1 MLRKSHALGGKSEER
16 RHAGPGDQPQ
26 LLAPR
31 RHPAW
36 RAEGL
41 PAGLEWLEVSLMSR
55 WNVGTGLRSSSLA
68 LACAAAPMFFGVAVA
83 AGPEPPGPVLHYAD
97 TVIVNGKIAT
107 VDAGFQFVE
116 ALAIRDGRVLAAGSR
131 ADVERLAGPA
141 TKRIDAGGR
150 TVVPGLIDTHAHL
163 HEYALEISE
172 SDIAAVEPKFKDATA
187 VTVEGTS
194 VEQVLEAIK
203 AVAAGRAPGSWVNIQ
218 LAAKAPTGDFWN
230 AVRRQHLDAVAPNHP
245 LTVRVMGGN
254 WVVNT
259 RVLDEI
265 RAYYGALPDYL
276 EKGAGHGV
284 QLIKTNQADHA
295 AGEPSG
301 RFDYQFIKTI
311 RSDLLIKRPMVSLYN
326 AYKKVQQEWASY
338 GITTWSSSVE
348 PLHTLPVFRQMDR
361 RGDMAIRF
369 GFSHSVGLTA
379 LTSAPEFYAREMCHI
394 ARPDDVRRKVLFNAV
409 KYGNRIT
416 GTHAAGDAAADH
428 FMDVVEQASA
438 AAGMTLDD
446 IRARS
451 HVIDHCALNP
461 RPDQIERAKRLNIIW
476 SCGGDYVDGGAPVAR
491 LYGEQYAHTWV
502 APVGSIIRGGGRVA
516 MEIDTSDVRKHG
528 GPFYYVAKLLH
539 RQDDSG
545 KVWGAKEAIG
555 REDALRMFTIWAA
568 EYVKAENRL
577 GSLEPHKHADLVVL
591 DRDYF
596 SIPLEEF
603 PKIRVLLTL
612 VGGKVAY
619 QNPSS
624 GLTESA
630 PVPASKEKVKG

>member
-1 MLRKSHALGGKSEER
+1 
-16 RHAGPGDQPQ
+16 
-26 LLAPR
+26 
-31 RHPAW
+31 
-36 RAEGL
+36 
-41 PAGLEWLEVSLMSR
+41 
-55 WNVGTGLRSSSLA
+55 
-68 LACAAAPMFFGVAVA
+68 MFFGVAVA

-107 VDAGFQFVE
+107 VNAGFQFVE

-141 TKRIDAGGR
+141 TRRIDVGGR

-311 RSDLLIKRPMVSLYN
+311 RTDLLIKRPMVSLYN
-326 AYKKVQQEWASY
+326 AYKKVQQEWAGY

-348 PLHTLPVFRQMDR
+348 PLHTLPVFRAMDR

-379 LTSAPEFYAREMCHI
+379 LASAPEFYARLGDVEGMGSEYFWPIGAGVYHVDDNANPTATWTLCTTLKAAPEVKAREMCHA
-394 ARPDDVRRKVLFNAV
+394 ARPDDIRRKVLFNAV

-428 FMDVVEQASA
+428 FLDVIEQASA

-461 RPDQIERAKRLNIIW
+461 RPDQIERGKRLNIIW
-476 SCGGDYVDGGAPVAR
+476 SCGGKYVDGGAPVAR

-516 MEIDTSDVRKHG
+516 MEMDTSDVRKHG

-545 KVWGAKEAIG
+545 KVWGPKEAIG

-577 GSLEPHKHADLVVL
+577 GSLEPGKLADLVVL

-596 SIPLEEF
+596 SIPVEEF
-603 PKIRVLLTL
+603 AKIRAVLTL

>member
-1 MLRKSHALGGKSEER
+1 ML
-16 RHAGPGDQPQ
+16 P
-26 LLAPR
+26 
-31 RHPAW
+31 W
-36 RAEGL
+36 I
-41 PAGLEWLEVSLMSR
+41 
-55 WNVGTGLRSSSLA
+55 VGTSWRVLA
-68 LACAAAPMFFGVAVA
+68 FTAAPLSFGVAA
-83 AGPEPPGPVLHYAD
+83 AQVPQPPALVLHYAD

-107 VDAGFQFVE
+107 VDPAFRFVE
-116 ALAIRDGRVLAAGSR
+116 ALAIRDGRILAAGSR
-131 ADVERLAGPA
+131 ADVERLAGPG

-150 TVVPGLIDTHAHL
+150 TVVPGLVDTHAHL

-172 SDIAAVEPKFKDATA
+172 GDIAAVEPKFKDAKA
-187 VTVEGTS
+187 VPVDGTS
-194 VEQVLEAIK
+194 VEQVLQAIK
-203 AVAAGRAPGSWVNIQ
+203 AVAAGRAPGSWINVQ
-218 LAAKAPTGDFWN
+218 LTATAPTGDFWN
-230 AVRRQHLDAVAPNHP
+230 AVRRQHLDAVAPNNP

-254 WVVNT
+254 WVINT

-265 RAYYGALPDYL
+265 RAFYGALPDYF
-276 EKGAGHGV
+276 EKSTGHDI
-284 QLIKTNQADHA
+284 QLVKTNQADHA
-295 AGEPSG
+295 TGGPSG
-301 RFDYQFIKTI
+301 RVDYQFIKTI

-369 GFSHSVGLTA
+369 GYSHSVGLTA
-379 LTSAPEFYAREMCHI
+379 LPSAPEFYARLGDVEGMGTEYFWPIGAGVYHADDNANPAATWTLCTTLKAAPEVKAREMCHI

-428 FMDVVEQASA
+428 FMDVVEEASD

-461 RPDQIERAKRLNIIW
+461 RPDQIERGKRLNIIW
-476 SCGGDYVDGGAPVAR
+476 SCGPKYVDGGAPVAR
-491 LYGEQYAHTWV
+491 LYGEAYAHTWV

-516 MEIDTSDVRKHG
+516 MEMDTSDVRKHG
-528 GPFYYVAKLLH
+528 GTFYYVAKLLH
-539 RQDDSG
+539 RKDDSG
-545 KVWGAKEAIG
+545 KVWGPKEAIG

-568 EYVKAENRL
+568 EYMKAENRL
-577 GSLEPHKHADLVVL
+577 GSLEPGKLADLVVL

-596 SIPLEEF
+596 SIPVEEF
-603 PKIRVLLTL
+603 AKIRAVLTL

-619 QNPSS
+619 QHPS
-624 GLTESA
+624 LPLPEA
-630 PVPASKEKVKG
+630 KGNAGGKR